1 MAEETNST
9 ISDRAIAI
17 WEIASAVTSYL
28 IAEWVILA
36 FVGNSRIAGAIPVV
50 LALGLMIVSHRER
63 RETLKQIGFRADNFL
78 PALRLLFLPTLIAVV
93 SILLAAWLR
102 NQHLSFTP
110 VRPRF
115 ILVPLWALFQQ
126 YALQG
131 FINRR
136 AQIVLG
142 TGWKSILLVSVIF
155 SALHL
160 PNPMLTVL
168 TLIGGFVW
176 AAVYQRQP
184 NLFALAI
191 SHTIASI
198 VLALTLAQN
207 LFLNLRVG
215 FKYFG

>member
-1 MAEETNST
+1 ML
-9 ISDRAIAI
+9 SDRAIAT
-17 WEIASAVTSYL
+17 WEIASVVTSCL
-28 IAEWVILA
+28 IAEWVVLA
-36 FVGNSRIAGAIPVV
+36 FVGSSRIAGAIPVV

-63 RETLKQIGFRADNFL
+63 RETLKQIGFRVDNFL
-78 PALRLLFLPTLIAVV
+78 PALRLLFLPTVIAVAA
-93 SILLAAWLR
+93 ILVAGWLR
-102 NQHLSFTP
+102 NQHLNFTP
-110 VRPRF
+110 LRPRF

-136 AQIVLG
+136 VQIVLG
-142 TGWKSILLVSVIF
+142 AGWKSILIVAVIF

-160 PNPMLTVL
+160 PNPVLTVL
-168 TLIGGFVW
+168 TLIGGILW
-176 AAVYQRQP
+176 AGVYQRQP